1 MEKKQ
6 KISMKN
12 LYFVIVTSLG
22 SNCQGV
28 IIRGQYKRDPVD
40 NCLGGN
46 CPRTRTNIMIL
57 FIQS

>member
-28 IIRGQYKRDPVD
+28 IIRGQYKRDPVG

-46 CPRTRTNIMIL
+46 CPRTNIMIL